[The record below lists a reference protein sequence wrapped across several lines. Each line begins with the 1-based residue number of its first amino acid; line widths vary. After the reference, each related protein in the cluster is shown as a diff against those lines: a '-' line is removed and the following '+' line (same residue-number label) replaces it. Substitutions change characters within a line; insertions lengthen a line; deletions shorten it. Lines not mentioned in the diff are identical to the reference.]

1 MTGVSGTSKTEK
13 KYHYYQ
19 CVTNRRDKSCN
30 KKTVNKDYI
39 EDVVVQ
45 QLREFLTPDNI
56 TTIAKEVVDLCE
68 RESNNGNAKRLQK
81 LLSENEKATENLLKA
96 LESGQAVEI
105 IAERITQKKKEHDEL
120 SYQLLVE
127 TTQHPIPSVR
137 DIRFF
142 LSQFRKGDI
151 NDPKYRQGLVDMLV
165 NKIYLYDDKMTILCN
180 TQDGHFDVDLKEV
193 SSLKGHLVARRRV
206 YKNSP
211 KVRTTSLCGPFQR
224 GRQHILLAAVVV
236 MNLYFIVPKVHGF
249 DESIKQPL
257 LIVLAGH
264 ITLTE
269 LLQRPDDAL
278 LLHDCLLAGSSG
290 ESNRL
295 FQCGDIQFQLQE
307 SVLGHCCEDSLL
319 DGVHDILCGFPI
331 CGQLGLHG
339 GDLHLAAGLGQDFH
353 CAVCDPLYHFV
364 LEDEPLRELG
374 DDLLDVVLP
383 DVLLFAGATSAPV
396 IAGIVVMLIACL
408 AGAGDP
414 HHEGLAIAAV
424 ELSRQQIIIVL
435 PVPPPGI
442 LLCL

>member
-127 TTQHPIPSVR
+127 TTQHPVPSVR

-193 SSLKGHLVARRRV
+193 SSLKGHLV
-206 YKNSP
+206 
-211 KVRTTSLCGPFQR
+211 
-224 GRQHILLAAVVV
+224 
-236 MNLYFIVPKVHGF
+236 
-249 DESIKQPL
+249 
-257 LIVLAGH
+257 
-264 ITLTE
+264 
-269 LLQRPDDAL
+269 
-278 LLHDCLLAGSSG
+278 
-290 ESNRL
+290 ESNPKWSNTLWKKIRV
-295 FQCGDIQFQLQE
+295 CASHTDN
-307 SVLGHCCEDSLL
+307 
-319 DGVHDILCGFPI
+319 
-331 CGQLGLHG
+331 
-339 GDLHLAAGLGQDFH
+339 AFH
-353 CAVCDPLYHFV
+353 HFRRCRTINNV
-364 LEDEPLRELG
+364 R
-374 DDLLDVVLP
+374 
-383 DVLLFAGATSAPV
+383 FRV
-396 IAGIVVMLIACL
+396 I
-408 AGAGDP
+408 
-414 HHEGLAIAAV
+414 HAIH
-424 ELSRQQIIIVL
+424 
-435 PVPPPGI
+435 
-442 LLCL
+442 